1 MRGSLA
7 NDVAS
12 HHREALD
19 WQQELNVFINLGK
32 RISSESDILQS
43 RKIFEGFELAE
54 KRWKNI
60 VKDLTNKMNEN
71 SINNNDMTDVSKNLN
86 DAVSWAETTLSL
98 ITSQVN
104 VSVKDDLEGIIE
116 KLQRAQADAINQRVV
131 LDEFASQV
139 GVNNDAYQQARGKIE
154 RIAQMLPKRL
164 GFLVERKNKLID
176 LSEKA
181 RLCEDFV
188 ENMKLRRQSLVSA
201 QDGVKIRLL
210 VSDKEYEMNKLFKE
224 FLLLEREVTGAGAN
238 LEPNLS
244 QKMKTLKDNWYSL
257 LSDVRRTSNNVN
269 GNGVAVTSPSRLVP
283 VDSISSP
290 AESMLSLGSPST
302 TSTSQDMIA
311 SPTPTPTTQSTS
323 PMSEELISMTAS
335 TNENAQNNLI
345 AKCKKVVGWLNNLG
359 KHTDFLKSNT
369 KGCLQEILYNC
380 KRTLSC
386 SSIEILNI

>member
-1 MRGSLA
+1 M
-7 NDVAS
+7 
-12 HHREALD
+12 
-19 WQQELNVFINLGK
+19 
-32 RISSESDILQS
+32 
-43 RKIFEGFELAE
+43 
-54 KRWKNI
+54 
-60 VKDLTNKMNEN
+60 
-71 SINNNDMTDVSKNLN
+71 
-86 DAVSWAETTLSL
+86 
-98 ITSQVN
+98 
-104 VSVKDDLEGIIE
+104 LE
-116 KLQRAQADAINQRVV
+116 
-131 LDEFASQV
+131 
-139 GVNNDAYQQARGKIE
+139 
-154 RIAQMLPKRL
+154 
-164 GFLVERKNKLID
+164 NKLID

-283 VDSISSP
+283 VDRISSP